1 MIKWPW
7 KTNEAGQDMAL
18 PWNDALT
25 IPVLANLKPDEQA
38 KLVQLADRFLQQ
50 KRLVPLQGFELDP
63 LKNARIA
70 LLFCLPVLELGIEW
84 LDGFHEVLIYPAP
97 FVVDDEWQDDIGLV
111 HNQRVVQSGQS
122 WQQGPI
128 ILNWLDIQDSFDAS
142 GFNLIIHEVAHKLD
156 TRNGDRASGV
166 PFIPLRE
173 VAGWEHD
180 LHAAMDNIQDEID
193 LVGESAASIDAY
205 AATDPPN
212 ALRCSRSISSAHP
225 NSSRPVSWRCGSVSA
240 SFISRIPC
248 SVCGK
253 MRSLA
258 AIPPVRS
265 IKVFQQGDVRLTV
278 PLCSTLKTA
287 MPFPMRL
294 PLKTARRKNASPR
307 APAAR

>member
-7 KTNEAGQDMAL
+7 KTNEAGRDMAL
-18 PWNDALT
+18 PWDDALA
-25 IPVLANLKPDEQA
+25 IPVLANLQPDEQS

-97 FVVDDEWQDDIGLV
+97 FIVDDEWEDDIGLV

-166 PFIPLRE
+166 PLIPLRE

-205 AATDPPN
+205 AATDPAECFAVLSEYFFSAPELFAPRFP
-212 ALRCSRSISSAHP
+212 ALWQR
-225 NSSRPVSWRCGSVSA
+225 
-240 SFISRIPC
+240 FTSRIRL
-248 SVCGK
+248 SVCVK
-253 MRSLA
+253 MR
-258 AIPPVRS
+258 RS
-265 IKVFQQGDVRLTV
+265 ALPLTRYINFFRQGCARLTV
-278 PLCSTLKTA
+278 PRCSVRETA
-287 MPFPMRL
+287 PPFPL
-294 PLKTARRKNASPR
+294 PPSLNTAHRKSA
-307 APAAR
+307 

>member
-7 KTNEAGQDMAL
+7 KTNEAGRDVAL
-18 PWNDALT
+18 PWDDALT
-25 IPVLANLKPDEQA
+25 IPVLANLNPDEQS

-166 PFIPLRE
+166 PRIPLRE

-193 LVGESAASIDAY
+193 LVGESAAALTPMRQPTRLS
-205 AATDPPN
+205 
-212 ALRCSRSISSAHP
+212 ALRCSPSTSSARP
-225 NSSRPVSWRCGSVSA
+225 SSSRPVSRPSGNVSA
-240 SFISRIPC
+240 SFISRIRY
-248 SVCGK
+248 SACGR
-253 MRSLA
+253 MRRPA
-258 AIPPVRS
+258 GIRPARS
-265 IKVFQQGDVRLTV
+265 IKLFQQGYARLTI
-278 PLCSTLKTA
+278 PLCSGLKTA
-287 MPFPMRL
+287 MPFPTRP
-294 PLKTARRKNASPR
+294 PLKTAPRKSASRP
-307 APAAR
+307 APSAR